1 MKQQFIVLLATGLM
15 IFVVIVLTSYVE
27 QAEDIQNMQE
37 MLSQENVLTEEQIR
51 NIDQNIVDEFY
62 NQEGSEE
69 TNTLGY
75 NFTFIVNDVVQ

>member
-62 NQEGSEE
+62 NQEDSGE

>member
-69 TNTLGY
+69 TNT
-75 NFTFIVNDVVQ
+75 

>member
-1 MKQQFIVLLATGLM
+1 MKQQLIVLLAAGLM

-62 NQEGSEE
+62 NQEDSGE

-75 NFTFIVNDVVQ
+75 NFTFILNDVVQ

>member
-1 MKQQFIVLLATGLM
+1 MKQQLIVLLATGLM

>member
-1 MKQQFIVLLATGLM
+1 MKQQLIVLLAAGLM

-37 MLSQENVLTEEQIR
+37 MLSQENVLTEEQMR

>member
-1 MKQQFIVLLATGLM
+1 MKQQFIVLLAAGLM

>member
-1 MKQQFIVLLATGLM
+1 MKQQLIVLLAAGLM

-69 TNTLGY
+69 TNTLE
-75 NFTFIVNDVVQ
+75 D

>member
-1 MKQQFIVLLATGLM
+1 MKQQLIVLLAAGLM

-62 NQEGSEE
+62 NQEDSGE

>member
-1 MKQQFIVLLATGLM
+1 MKQQLIVLLAAGLM

>member
-1 MKQQFIVLLATGLM
+1 MKQQFIVLLAAGLM

-75 NFTFIVNDVVQ
+75 NFTFILNDVVQ

>member
-62 NQEGSEE
+62 NQEDSGE

-75 NFTFIVNDVVQ
+75 NFTFILNDVVQ

>member
-1 MKQQFIVLLATGLM
+1 MKQQLIVLLAAGLM

-62 NQEGSEE
+62 NQEGSEY

>member
-75 NFTFIVNDVVQ
+75 NFTFILNDVVQ

>member
-1 MKQQFIVLLATGLM
+1 MKQQLIVLLAAGLM

-37 MLSQENVLTEEQIR
+37 MLSQENVLTEDQIR

-62 NQEGSEE
+62 NQEDSGE

-75 NFTFIVNDVVQ
+75 NFTFILNDVVQ

>member
-1 MKQQFIVLLATGLM
+1 MKQQLIVLLAAGLM

-75 NFTFIVNDVVQ
+75 NFTFILNDVVQ